1 MKQRLIILSFLVS
14 LAIMGAK
21 FYAYYA
27 SGSTTLLTDALES
40 IVNVVAAAFAYYSI
54 YLASQ
59 PRDLNHPY
67 GHGKIEF
74 FASGLEGVLILL
86 AAMYIFLHAWQ
97 HLYARPELTRL
108 DLGIIISLSSA
119 AVNGILGYYLVSQ
132 GKSSHSPAIVADGKH
147 LKLDALNGVF
157 VVIALIITYVTN
169 LFWIDSIA
177 SLIFASV
184 MCWQGLNLIREAIA
198 ALMDETNPEVFQKV
212 IHWIVS
218 NKKQE
223 WIDLHNLRVQQY
235 GGDLHI
241 DCHLTLP
248 RYWDLNRVHD
258 EIHEFE
264 VTIGQVL
271 PTNIEIFV
279 HVDPCL
285 DECCQHCPMAN
296 CQIRQHEFIKEIEW
310 NKVNLALNQKHF
322 NDHGLSS

>member
-54 YLASQ
+54 YLASL

-67 GHGKIEF
+67 GHGKVEF

-86 AAMYIFLHAWQ
+86 AALYIFLHAWQ
-97 HLYARPELTRL
+97 HLYAHPELKSL
-108 DLGIIISLSSA
+108 DLGIMISLSSA
-119 AVNGILGYYLVSQ
+119 TINGILGYYLVSQ
-132 GKSSHSPAIVADGKH
+132 GKSTHSPAIVADGKH

-157 VVIALIITYVTN
+157 VVVALVITYVTN

-212 IHWIVS
+212 IQWIVS

-264 VTIGQVL
+264 VTIGQVM
-271 PTNIEIFV
+271 PTDIEIFV

-285 DECCQHCPMAN
+285 DDCCSHCPITN
-296 CQIRQHEFIKEIEW
+296 CQIRKQDFIKEIEW

-322 NDHGLSS
+322 NDQGLSS

>member
-54 YLASQ
+54 YLASL

-67 GHGKIEF
+67 GHGKVEF
-74 FASGLEGVLILL
+74 FASGLEGFLILL
-86 AAMYIFLHAWQ
+86 AALYIFLHAWQ
-97 HLYARPELTRL
+97 HLYAHPELKSL
-108 DLGIIISLSSA
+108 DLGIMISLSSA
-119 AVNGILGYYLVSQ
+119 TINGLLGYYLVSQ

-157 VVIALIITYVTN
+157 VVVALVITYVTN

-212 IHWIVS
+212 IQWIVS
-218 NKKQE
+218 NKKRE

-264 VTIGQVL
+264 VTIGQVM
-271 PTNIEIFV
+271 PTDIEIFV

-285 DECCQHCPMAN
+285 DECCPHCPITN
-296 CQIRQHEFIKEIEW
+296 CQIRKQNFIKEIEW

-322 NDHGLSS
+322 NDQGLSS

>member
-157 VVIALIITYVTN
+157 VVVALVITYVTN

-212 IHWIVS
+212 IQWIVS

>member
-54 YLASQ
+54 YLASL

-67 GHGKIEF
+67 GHGKVEF

-86 AAMYIFLHAWQ
+86 AALYIFLHAWQ
-97 HLYARPELTRL
+97 HLYAHPELKSL
-108 DLGIIISLSSA
+108 DLGIMISLSSA
-119 AVNGILGYYLVSQ
+119 TINGILGYYLVSQ
-132 GKSSHSPAIVADGKH
+132 GKSAHSPAIVADGKH

-157 VVIALIITYVTN
+157 VVVALVITYVTN

-184 MCWQGLNLIREAIA
+184 MSWQGLNLIREAIA
-198 ALMDETNPEVFQKV
+198 ALMDDTNPEVFQKV
-212 IHWIVS
+212 IQWIVS

-264 VTIGQVL
+264 VTIGQVM
-271 PTNIEIFV
+271 PTDIEIFV

-285 DECCQHCPMAN
+285 DDCCPHCPITN
-296 CQIRQHEFIKEIEW
+296 CQIRKQDFIKEIEW

-322 NDHGLSS
+322 NDQGLSS

>member
-1 MKQRLIILSFLVS
+1 MALV
-14 LAIMGAK
+14 
-21 FYAYYA
+21 
-27 SGSTTLLTDALES
+27 
-40 IVNVVAAAFAYYSI
+40 
-54 YLASQ
+54 
-59 PRDLNHPY
+59 
-67 GHGKIEF
+67 
-74 FASGLEGVLILL
+74 
-86 AAMYIFLHAWQ
+86 
-97 HLYARPELTRL
+97 
-108 DLGIIISLSSA
+108 
-119 AVNGILGYYLVSQ
+119 
-132 GKSSHSPAIVADGKH
+132 
-147 LKLDALNGVF
+147 
-157 VVIALIITYVTN
+157 ITYVTN
-169 LFWIDSIA
+169 LFWIDSVA

-212 IHWIVS
+212 IQWIVS

-264 VTIGQVL
+264 VTIGQVM
-271 PTNIEIFV
+271 PTDIEIFV

-285 DECCQHCPMAN
+285 DECCPHCPITN
-296 CQIRQHEFIKEIEW
+296 CQIRKQTFVKEIEW

-322 NDHGLSS
+322 NDQGLSS

>member
-119 AVNGILGYYLVSQ
+119 AVNGMLGYYLVSQ
-132 GKSSHSPAIVADGKH
+132 GKSSHSPAILADGKH

-157 VVIALIITYVTN
+157 VVVALVITYVTN

-212 IHWIVS
+212 IQWIVS

-264 VTIGQVL
+264 VTIGKVM
-271 PTNIEIFV
+271 PTDIEIFV

-285 DECCQHCPMAN
+285 DECCQHCPIKN
-296 CQIRQHEFIKEIEW
+296 CQIRKQDFIKEIEW

-322 NDHGLSS
+322 NEHGLSS

>member
-97 HLYARPELTRL
+97 HLYARPELTKL

-157 VVIALIITYVTN
+157 IVVALVITYVTN

-212 IHWIVS
+212 IQWIVS

>member
-119 AVNGILGYYLVSQ
+119 AVNGMLGYYLVSQ
-132 GKSSHSPAIVADGKH
+132 GKSSHSPAILADGKH

-157 VVIALIITYVTN
+157 VVVALVITYVTN

-212 IHWIVS
+212 IQWIVS

-264 VTIGQVL
+264 VTIGKVL
-271 PTNIEIFV
+271 PTDIEIFV

-322 NDHGLSS
+322 NEHGLSS

>member
-54 YLASQ
+54 YLASL

-67 GHGKIEF
+67 GHGKVEF
-74 FASGLEGVLILL
+74 FASGLEGVLILF
-86 AAMYIFLHAWQ
+86 AALYIFLHAWQ
-97 HLYARPELTRL
+97 HLYAHPELKSL
-108 DLGIIISLSSA
+108 DLGIMISLSSA
-119 AVNGILGYYLVSQ
+119 TINGILGYYLVSQ
-132 GKSSHSPAIVADGKH
+132 GKSAHSPAIVADGKH

-157 VVIALIITYVTN
+157 VVVALVITYVTN

-184 MCWQGLNLIREAIA
+184 MSWQGLNLIRQAIA

-212 IHWIVS
+212 IQWIVS

-264 VTIGQVL
+264 LTIGHVM
-271 PTNIEIFV
+271 PTDIEIFV

-285 DECCQHCPMAN
+285 DDCCPHCPITN
-296 CQIRQHEFIKEIEW
+296 CQIRKQDFIKEIEW

-322 NDHGLSS
+322 NDQGLSS

>member
-108 DLGIIISLSSA
+108 DLGIVISLSSA
-119 AVNGILGYYLVSQ
+119 TINGILGYYLVSQ
-132 GKSSHSPAIVADGKH
+132 GKSSHSPAILADGKH

-157 VVIALIITYVTN
+157 VVVALVITYVTN

-212 IHWIVS
+212 IQWIVS

-264 VTIGQVL
+264 VTIGKVM
-271 PTNIEIFV
+271 PTDIEIFV

-285 DECCQHCPMAN
+285 DECCQHCPITK
-296 CQIRQHEFIKEIEW
+296 CQIRKQDFVKEIEW

-322 NDHGLSS
+322 NEHGLSS

>member
-97 HLYARPELTRL
+97 HLYARPELTSL
-108 DLGIIISLSSA
+108 DLGIVISLSSA
-119 AVNGILGYYLVSQ
+119 TINGILGYYLVSQ

-212 IHWIVS
+212 IQWIVS

-264 VTIGQVL
+264 VTIGKVM
-271 PTNIEIFV
+271 PTDIEIFV

-322 NDHGLSS
+322 NEHGLSS

>member
-86 AAMYIFLHAWQ
+86 AAMYIFIHAWQ

-108 DLGIIISLSSA
+108 DLGIVISLSSA

-132 GKSSHSPAIVADGKH
+132 GKSSHSPAILADGKH

-157 VVIALIITYVTN
+157 VVVALVITYVTN

-212 IHWIVS
+212 IQWIVS

-264 VTIGQVL
+264 VTIGKVM
-271 PTNIEIFV
+271 PTDIEIFV

-322 NDHGLSS
+322 NEHGLSS

>member
-54 YLASQ
+54 YLASL

-67 GHGKIEF
+67 GHGKVEF

-86 AAMYIFLHAWQ
+86 AAFYIFLHAWQ
-97 HLYARPELTRL
+97 HLYAHPELKSL

-119 AVNGILGYYLVSQ
+119 TINGILGYYLVSQ

-157 VVIALIITYVTN
+157 VVVALVITYVTN
-169 LFWIDSIA
+169 LFWIDSVA

-212 IHWIVS
+212 IQWIVS
-218 NKKQE
+218 NKKRE

-264 VTIGQVL
+264 VTIGQVM
-271 PTNIEIFV
+271 PTDIEIFV

-285 DECCQHCPMAN
+285 DECCPHCPITN
-296 CQIRQHEFIKEIEW
+296 CQIRKQDFIKEIEW

-322 NDHGLSS
+322 NDQGLSS

>member
-108 DLGIIISLSSA
+108 DLGIVISLSSA
-119 AVNGILGYYLVSQ
+119 TINGILGYYLVSQ

-157 VVIALIITYVTN
+157 VVVALVITYVTN

-212 IHWIVS
+212 IQWIVS

>member
-86 AAMYIFLHAWQ
+86 AAMYIFIHAWQ

-108 DLGIIISLSSA
+108 DLGIVISLSSA
-119 AVNGILGYYLVSQ
+119 TINGILGYYLVSQ

-212 IHWIVS
+212 IQWIVS

-264 VTIGQVL
+264 VTIGKVM
-271 PTNIEIFV
+271 PTDIEIFV

-322 NDHGLSS
+322 NEHGLSS

>member
-132 GKSSHSPAIVADGKH
+132 GKTSHSPAIVADGKH

-212 IHWIVS
+212 IQWIVS

>member
-119 AVNGILGYYLVSQ
+119 AVNGMLGYYLVSQ
-132 GKSSHSPAIVADGKH
+132 GKSSHSPAILADGKH
-147 LKLDALNGVF
+147 LQLDALNGVF
-157 VVIALIITYVTN
+157 VVIALFITYVTN
-169 LFWIDSIA
+169 LFWIDSVA

-212 IHWIVS
+212 IQWIVS

-264 VTIGQVL
+264 VTIGQVM
-271 PTNIEIFV
+271 PTDIEIFV

-285 DECCQHCPMAN
+285 DECCTHCPIKN
-296 CQIRQHEFIKEIEW
+296 CQIRKQDFIKEIEW

-322 NDHGLSS
+322 NEHGLSS

>member
-97 HLYARPELTRL
+97 HLYARPELTSL

-132 GKSSHSPAIVADGKH
+132 GKSSHSPAILADGKH

-157 VVIALIITYVTN
+157 VVVALVITYVTN
-169 LFWIDSIA
+169 LFWIDSVA

-212 IHWIVS
+212 IQWIVS

-264 VTIGQVL
+264 VTLGQVM
-271 PTNIEIFV
+271 PTDIEIFV

-285 DECCQHCPMAN
+285 DECCTHCLISN
-296 CQIRQHEFIKEIEW
+296 CQIRKQTFVKEIEW

-322 NDHGLSS
+322 NDQGLSS

>member
-97 HLYARPELTRL
+97 HLYSRPELTRL

-132 GKSSHSPAIVADGKH
+132 GKSSHSPAILADGKH
-147 LKLDALNGVF
+147 LQLDALNGVF
-157 VVIALIITYVTN
+157 VVIALVITYVTN

-212 IHWIVS
+212 IQWIVS

-264 VTIGQVL
+264 VTIGQVM
-271 PTNIEIFV
+271 PTDIEIFV

-285 DECCQHCPMAN
+285 DECCTHCPIKN
-296 CQIRQHEFIKEIEW
+296 CQIRKQDFIKEIEW

-322 NDHGLSS
+322 NEHGLSS

>member
-108 DLGIIISLSSA
+108 DLGIVISLSSA
-119 AVNGILGYYLVSQ
+119 TINGILGYYLVSQ

>member
-54 YLASQ
+54 YLASL

-67 GHGKIEF
+67 GHGKVEF

-86 AAMYIFLHAWQ
+86 AALYIFLHAWQ
-97 HLYARPELTRL
+97 HLYAHPELKSL
-108 DLGIIISLSSA
+108 DLGIMISLSSA
-119 AVNGILGYYLVSQ
+119 TINGILGYYLVSQ
-132 GKSSHSPAIVADGKH
+132 GKSAHSPAIVADGKH

-157 VVIALIITYVTN
+157 VVVALVITYVTN

-212 IHWIVS
+212 IQWIVS
-218 NKKQE
+218 NKKQA

-264 VTIGQVL
+264 VTIGQVM
-271 PTNIEIFV
+271 PTDIEIFV

-285 DECCQHCPMAN
+285 DECCPHCPITN
-296 CQIRQHEFIKEIEW
+296 CQIRKQDFIKEIEW

-322 NDHGLSS
+322 NDQGLSS

>member
-14 LAIMGAK
+14 LLVMGAK
-21 FYAYYA
+21 FYAYYL
-27 SGSTTLLTDALES
+27 SGSTALLTDALES

-54 YLASQ
+54 YLAAL

-86 AAMYIFLHAWQ
+86 AALYIFFHAWQ
-97 HLYARPELTRL
+97 NIFAHPELKRL
-108 DLGIIISLSSA
+108 DLGIIISFSSA
-119 AVNGILGYYLVSQ
+119 AINGILGYYLVNK
-132 GKSSHSPAIVADGKH
+132 GTSSYSPAIVADGKH
-147 LKLDALNGVF
+147 LKLDALNGIF
-157 VVIALIITYVTN
+157 VVIALIITYITN
-169 LFWIDSIA
+169 LFWIDSVA
-177 SLIFASV
+177 SILFACF
-184 MCWQGLNLIREAIA
+184 MCWQGLRLIREAIA

-212 IHWIVS
+212 IQWIVA

-248 RYWDLNRVHD
+248 RYWDLSQVHN

-264 VTIGQVL
+264 LTIGRVL
-271 PTNIEIFV
+271 PTDIEIFV

-285 DECCQHCPMAN
+285 DDCCQHCLVGK
-296 CQIRQHEFIKEIEW
+296 CEIRKSDFKREIEW

-322 NDHGLSS
+322 NE

>member
-54 YLASQ
+54 YLASL

-67 GHGKIEF
+67 GHGKVEF

-86 AAMYIFLHAWQ
+86 AALYIFLHAWQ
-97 HLYARPELTRL
+97 HLYARPELKSL

-119 AVNGILGYYLVSQ
+119 TINGILGYYLVSQ
-132 GKSSHSPAIVADGKH
+132 GKSSHSPAILADGKH

-157 VVIALIITYVTN
+157 VVVALVITYVTN
-169 LFWIDSIA
+169 LFWIDSVA

-212 IHWIVS
+212 IQWIVS

-264 VTIGQVL
+264 VTIGQVM
-271 PTNIEIFV
+271 PTDIEIFV

-285 DECCQHCPMAN
+285 DDCCPHCPIMN
-296 CQIRQHEFIKEIEW
+296 CQIRKQTFVKEIEW

-322 NDHGLSS
+322 NDQGLSS

>member
-1 MKQRLIILSFLVS
+1 
-14 LAIMGAK
+14 
-21 FYAYYA
+21 
-27 SGSTTLLTDALES
+27 
-40 IVNVVAAAFAYYSI
+40 
-54 YLASQ
+54 
-59 PRDLNHPY
+59 
-67 GHGKIEF
+67 
-74 FASGLEGVLILL
+74 
-86 AAMYIFLHAWQ
+86 
-97 HLYARPELTRL
+97 
-108 DLGIIISLSSA
+108 
-119 AVNGILGYYLVSQ
+119 
-132 GKSSHSPAIVADGKH
+132 
-147 LKLDALNGVF
+147 
-157 VVIALIITYVTN
+157 
-169 LFWIDSIA
+169 
-177 SLIFASV
+177 

-212 IHWIVS
+212 IQWIVS

-264 VTIGQVL
+264 VTIGQVM
-271 PTNIEIFV
+271 PTDIEIFV

-296 CQIRQHEFIKEIEW
+296 CQIRKHEFIKEIEW

-322 NDHGLSS
+322 NEHGLSS

>member
-1 MKQRLIILSFLVS
+1 M
-14 LAIMGAK
+14 
-21 FYAYYA
+21 
-27 SGSTTLLTDALES
+27 
-40 IVNVVAAAFAYYSI
+40 
-54 YLASQ
+54 
-59 PRDLNHPY
+59 
-67 GHGKIEF
+67 
-74 FASGLEGVLILL
+74 
-86 AAMYIFLHAWQ
+86 
-97 HLYARPELTRL
+97 
-108 DLGIIISLSSA
+108 ISLSSA
-119 AVNGILGYYLVSQ
+119 TINGILGYYLVSQ
-132 GKSSHSPAIVADGKH
+132 GKSTHSPAIVADGKH

-157 VVIALIITYVTN
+157 VVVALVITYVTN
-169 LFWIDSIA
+169 LFWIDSVA

-212 IHWIVS
+212 IQWIVS

-264 VTIGQVL
+264 VTIGQVM
-271 PTNIEIFV
+271 PTDIEIFV

-285 DECCQHCPMAN
+285 DDCCSHCPITN
-296 CQIRQHEFIKEIEW
+296 CQIRKQDFIKEIEW

-322 NDHGLSS
+322 NDQGLSS

>member
-132 GKSSHSPAIVADGKH
+132 GKSSHSPAILADGKH

-157 VVIALIITYVTN
+157 VVVALVITYVTN

-212 IHWIVS
+212 IQWIVS

-264 VTIGQVL
+264 VTIGKVM
-271 PTNIEIFV
+271 PTDIEIFV

-285 DECCQHCPMAN
+285 DDCCQHCPMAN

-322 NDHGLSS
+322 NEHGLSS

>member
-212 IHWIVS
+212 IQWIVS

>member
-54 YLASQ
+54 YLASL

-67 GHGKIEF
+67 GHGKVEF

-86 AAMYIFLHAWQ
+86 AALYIFLHAWQ
-97 HLYARPELTRL
+97 HLYAHPELKSL
-108 DLGIIISLSSA
+108 DLGIMISLSSA
-119 AVNGILGYYLVSQ
+119 TINGILGYYLVSQ

-157 VVIALIITYVTN
+157 VVVALVITYVTN

-212 IHWIVS
+212 IQWIVS
-218 NKKQE
+218 NKKRE

-264 VTIGQVL
+264 VTIGQVM
-271 PTNIEIFV
+271 PTDIEIFV

-285 DECCQHCPMAN
+285 DECCPHCPITN
-296 CQIRQHEFIKEIEW
+296 CQIRKQDFIKEIEW

-322 NDHGLSS
+322 NDQGLSS

>member
-132 GKSSHSPAIVADGKH
+132 GKTSHSPAIVADGKH

-157 VVIALIITYVTN
+157 VVVALVITYVTN

>member
-86 AAMYIFLHAWQ
+86 AALYIFLHAWQ
-97 HLYARPELTRL
+97 HLYAHPELKSL
-108 DLGIIISLSSA
+108 DLGIMISLSSA
-119 AVNGILGYYLVSQ
+119 TINGILGYYLVSQ
-132 GKSSHSPAIVADGKH
+132 GKSAHSPAIVADGKH

-157 VVIALIITYVTN
+157 VVVALVITYVTN

-212 IHWIVS
+212 IQWIVS

-264 VTIGQVL
+264 VTIGQVM
-271 PTNIEIFV
+271 PTDIEIFV

-285 DECCQHCPMAN
+285 DDCCSHCPITN
-296 CQIRQHEFIKEIEW
+296 CQIRKQDFIKEIEW

-322 NDHGLSS
+322 NDQGLSS

>member
-74 FASGLEGVLILL
+74 FASVLEGVLILL
-86 AAMYIFLHAWQ
+86 AALYIFLHAWQ
-97 HLYARPELTRL
+97 HLYAHPELKSL

-119 AVNGILGYYLVSQ
+119 TINGILGYYLVSQ

-157 VVIALIITYVTN
+157 VVVALVITYVTN
-169 LFWIDSIA
+169 LFWIDSVA

-212 IHWIVS
+212 IQWIVS
-218 NKKQE
+218 NKKRE

-264 VTIGQVL
+264 VTIGQVM
-271 PTNIEIFV
+271 PTDIEIFV

-285 DECCQHCPMAN
+285 DECCPHCPITN
-296 CQIRQHEFIKEIEW
+296 CQIRKQDFIKEIEW

-322 NDHGLSS
+322 NDQGLSS

>member
-1 MKQRLIILSFLVS
+1 
-14 LAIMGAK
+14 
-21 FYAYYA
+21 
-27 SGSTTLLTDALES
+27 
-40 IVNVVAAAFAYYSI
+40 
-54 YLASQ
+54 
-59 PRDLNHPY
+59 
-67 GHGKIEF
+67 
-74 FASGLEGVLILL
+74 
-86 AAMYIFLHAWQ
+86 MYIFLHAWQ

-108 DLGIIISLSSA
+108 DLGIVISLSSA

-157 VVIALIITYVTN
+157 VVVALVITYVTN

-212 IHWIVS
+212 IQWIVS

>member
-132 GKSSHSPAIVADGKH
+132 GKTSHSPAILADGKH

-157 VVIALIITYVTN
+157 VVVALVITYVTN

-184 MCWQGLNLIREAIA
+184 MCWQGLNLIRESIA

-212 IHWIVS
+212 IQWIVS

-264 VTIGQVL
+264 VTIGKVM
-271 PTNIEIFV
+271 PTDIEIFV

-322 NDHGLSS
+322 NKHGLSS

>member
-132 GKSSHSPAIVADGKH
+132 GKSSHSPAILADGKH

-157 VVIALIITYVTN
+157 VVVALVITYVTN
-169 LFWIDSIA
+169 LFWIDSVA

-212 IHWIVS
+212 IQWIVS

-264 VTIGQVL
+264 VTIGKVM
-271 PTNIEIFV
+271 PTDIEIFV

-322 NDHGLSS
+322 NEHGLSS

>member
-97 HLYARPELTRL
+97 HLYSRLELTRL

-132 GKSSHSPAIVADGKH
+132 GKSSHSPAILADGKH

-157 VVIALIITYVTN
+157 VVVALVITYVTN

-212 IHWIVS
+212 IQWIVS

-264 VTIGQVL
+264 VTIGKVM
-271 PTNIEIFV
+271 PTDIEIFV

-322 NDHGLSS
+322 NEHGLSS

>member
-54 YLASQ
+54 YLASL

-67 GHGKIEF
+67 GHGKVEF

-86 AAMYIFLHAWQ
+86 AALYIFLHAWQ
-97 HLYARPELTRL
+97 HLYAHPELKSL

-119 AVNGILGYYLVSQ
+119 TINGILGYYLVSQ

-157 VVIALIITYVTN
+157 VVVALVITYVTN
-169 LFWIDSIA
+169 LFWIDSVA

-212 IHWIVS
+212 IQWIVS
-218 NKKQE
+218 NKKRE

-264 VTIGQVL
+264 VTIGQVM
-271 PTNIEIFV
+271 PTDIEIFV

-285 DECCQHCPMAN
+285 DECCPHCPITN
-296 CQIRQHEFIKEIEW
+296 CQIRKQDFIKEIEW

-322 NDHGLSS
+322 NDQGLSS

>member
-108 DLGIIISLSSA
+108 DLGIVISLSSA
-119 AVNGILGYYLVSQ
+119 TINGILGYYLVSQ

-157 VVIALIITYVTN
+157 VVVALVITYVTN

-264 VTIGQVL
+264 VTIGKVM
-271 PTNIEIFV
+271 PTDIEIFV

-285 DECCQHCPMAN
+285 DDCCQHCPMAN

-322 NDHGLSS
+322 NEHGLSS

>member
-108 DLGIIISLSSA
+108 DLGIVISLSSA